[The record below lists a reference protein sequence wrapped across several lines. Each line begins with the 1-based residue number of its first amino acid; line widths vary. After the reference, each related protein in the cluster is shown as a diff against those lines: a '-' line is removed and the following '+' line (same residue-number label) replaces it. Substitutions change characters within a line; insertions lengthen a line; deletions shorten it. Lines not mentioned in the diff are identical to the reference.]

1 MNKESLEQLRNA
13 LVPFIQTQNIDLVD
27 MCELMMNVDHF
38 LDPKEYDDNIKTL
51 QKRKVIKKEGNN
63 YGRY

>member
-13 LVPFIQTQNIDLVD
+13 LVPFIQKQNIDLVD
-27 MCELMMNVDHF
+27 MCELMMNIDHF
-38 LDPKEYDDNIKTL
+38 LDPKEYNDNIETL